1 MAGKVK
7 PIPEGYRSVTPYLIL
22 NDTAKA
28 LEFYKK
34 AFGAEEIFRMPGPG
48 GKIMHA
54 EMKIGDSM
62 LMLADEFPDY
72 GSKSAKT
79 LGGSP
84 VGIFLYVPDVDAT
97 FQQAVAA
104 GATETMPL
112 ENMFWG
118 DRYGKLVDPFGHNW
132 HLATHVEDVAPE
144 EMEKRA
150 AAAFGKS
157 AGA

>member
-7 PIPEGYRSVTPYLIL
+7 PVPEGYRTVTPYLVL
-22 NDTAKA
+22 NDASKA

-48 GKIMHA
+48 GKVMHA

-62 LMLADEFPDY
+62 LMLADEFPDF

-84 VGIFLYVPDVDAT
+84 VGIFLYVSDVDAT
-97 FQQAVAA
+97 FQQALAA
-104 GATETMPL
+104 GATETMPV
-112 ENMFWG
+112 EDMFWG

-150 AAAFGKS
+150 AAAFSKS